1 MAQFAIHPIHRF
13 HGQSQPMR
21 RPREFTCFSYDD
33 EHALHLDDRSLR
45 WYYPPQFPQ
54 GMDLS
59 RGFDS
64 FVKHDDDGVDE
75 HLDSLLAAVVAHEQA
90 TRTKID
96 AQVLTW
102 RGMMTKI
109 MATPYDD
116 RDGFEM
122 NATFY
127 QGCIFIEENHAY
139 KVATRREQEARQNR
153 PPPRQNPD
161 RPWFPPD
168 VMSYW
173 GYKFE
178 TLSTLPRPWG
188 EVTRDEI
195 EGRDDATVSNK
206 AQYCSV
212 VRTGIGSSI
221 LCLGGEVDAVWDAK
235 PQTPGGKQPIRWV
248 ELKTSA
254 DIASERDLEFF
265 ERKLLKFWIQSFLLG
280 VPTIVVGFRS
290 RQGRLVR
297 LEEIATEGIPGTV
310 RQRAALTQKPPLW
323 DGDTC
328 INFASAFLEW
338 LRATMA
344 DSDGVWRIRRR
355 PGSPEIEV
363 FQVEETGHGNILPD
377 TFLNW
382 RIKLALGDDTT
393 SGAAEDR
400 AGPGESQGAPSDPA
414 ASSQG
419 GS

>member
-1 MAQFAIHPIHRF
+1 MFWTDRSRQEI
-13 HGQSQPMR
+13 
-21 RPREFTCFSYDD
+21 TCFSYDD

-54 GMDLS
+54 DMDLS
-59 RGFDS
+59 RGFDT
-64 FVKHDDDGVDE
+64 FIKHEDEAVDE
-75 HLDSLLAAVVAHEQA
+75 HLDSLLAAVAAHEQ
-90 TRTKID
+90 TTGSKIE
-96 AQVLTW
+96 AQVVTW
-102 RGMMTKI
+102 RGLMTKI

-127 QGCIFIEENHAY
+127 QGCIFVEEDHAS
-139 KVATRREQEARQNR
+139 KVASRREQESRQNR
-153 PPPRQNPD
+153 PPPQQHPN

-168 VMSYW
+168 LMSYW

-178 TLSTLPRPWG
+178 SLATLPRPWG
-188 EVTRDEI
+188 EVSRDEI
-195 EGRDDATVSNK
+195 EGRDDNIVSNK

-212 VRTGIGSSI
+212 VRTGMGSTS

-235 PQTPGGKQPIRWV
+235 PQHPSGKQAIHWV

-254 DIASERDLEFF
+254 DIQSERDLEFF
-265 ERKLLKFWIQSFLLG
+265 EKKLLKFWIQSFLLG

-310 RQRAALTQKPPLW
+310 RQRAQQAQKSPPW

-328 INFASAFLEW
+328 INFASAFLSW
-338 LRATMA
+338 LRETMA
-344 DSDGVWRIRRR
+344 GCDGVWRIRRQAS
-355 PGSPEIEV
+355 SPEIEV

-393 SGAAEDR
+393 NGAARDR
-400 AGPGESQGAPSDPA
+400 FGPD
-414 ASSQG
+414 
-419 GS
+419 

>member
-13 HGQSQPMR
+13 HGQSQP
-21 RPREFTCFSYDD
+21 EFTCFSYDD
-33 EHALHLDDRSLR
+33 EHALHLDGRSLR

-59 RGFDS
+59 RGFDT

-90 TRTKID
+90 TRAKID

-116 RDGFEM
+116 RDGF
-122 NATFY
+122 
-127 QGCIFIEENHAY
+127 IEENHAY
-139 KVATRREQEARQNR
+139 KVASRRQQEARQSR

-178 TLSTLPRPWG
+178 ALATLPRPWG
-188 EVTRDEI
+188 EVSRDEI
-195 EGRDDATVSNK
+195 EGRDNAVVSNK

-212 VRTGIGSSI
+212 VRTGIGSTV

-235 PQTPGGKQPIRWV
+235 PTTAKTTPTPTPPIHWV

-254 DIASERDLEFF
+254 EIQSARDLEFF

-290 RQGRLVR
+290 KQGRLVR

-310 RQRAALTQKPPLW
+310 KQRAAAQAQQTPSAQSPQSLQSPLW

-328 INFASAFLEW
+328 INFASAFLAW
-338 LRATMA
+338 LRETMA
-344 DSDGVWRIRRR
+344 GSDGVWRIRRKA
-355 PGSPEIEV
+355 GSPAIDV
-363 FQVEETGHGNILPD
+363 FPVEETGHGSILPD

-393 SGAAEDR
+393 SGAAADR
-400 AGPGESQGAPSDPA
+400 SAPDGGSSAPSDPG
-414 ASSQG
+414 QG
-419 GS
+419 GG

>member
-1 MAQFAIHPIHRF
+1 MAHFAIHPIHRF

-21 RPREFTCFSYDD
+21 RPKEFTCFSYDD
-33 EHALHLDDRSLR
+33 SHALHLDDRSLR

-54 GMDLS
+54 GADLS
-59 RGFDS
+59 RGFDT

-75 HLDSLLAAVVAHEQA
+75 HLDSLLAAVAAHEQK
-90 TRTKID
+90 TQTKID

-127 QGCIFIEENHAY
+127 QGCIFIEENHEY
-139 KVATRREQEARQNR
+139 KVRTRREQDARQNR
-153 PPPRQNPD
+153 PPPRQHPD

-178 TLSTLPRPWG
+178 TLATLPRPWG

-195 EGRDDATVSNK
+195 EGRDAETVSNK

-212 VRTGIGSSI
+212 IRTGIGSTI

-235 PQTPGGKQPIRWV
+235 PRTQGAPVRWV

-254 DIASERDLEFF
+254 DIQSERDLEVF

-290 RQGRLVR
+290 RQGKLVR
-297 LEEIATEGIPGTV
+297 LEEISTEGIPVTIKT
-310 RQRAALTQKPPLW
+310 RSQQAQKPPPW

-328 INFASAFLEW
+328 INFASTFLGW
-338 LRATMA
+338 LRETMS

-355 PGSPEIEV
+355 PGSPEIEL
-363 FQVEETGHGNILPD
+363 FQVEEAGHGNILPD

-382 RIKLALGDDTT
+382 RIKLALGADKT

-400 AGPGESQGAPSDPA
+400 SGPDGSGEPLELG

-419 GS
+419 VS